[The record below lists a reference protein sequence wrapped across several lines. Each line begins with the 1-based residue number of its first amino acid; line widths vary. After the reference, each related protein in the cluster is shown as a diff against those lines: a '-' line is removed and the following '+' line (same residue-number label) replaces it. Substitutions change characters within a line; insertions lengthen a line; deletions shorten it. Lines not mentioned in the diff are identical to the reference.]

1 MARIDDSEI
10 RRKVIAELGCD
21 PNIDWHPSIDAATIG
36 VAVKDGIVVL
46 SGTVATHWH
55 KKMAERAAKRVS
67 GVGAIVDGLVIKLPG
82 SAERDDSDIAH
93 AVLDGLCFDAEVQP
107 DRIQVTVE
115 NGWVVLE
122 GEVQT
127 EEQKSAAGRAT
138 RQLMG
143 VKGVTNGIEVK
154 PLPRA
159 DVLSVAHAHAVRSRL
174 NRVPHLLRRG
184 QLEQSWLA
192 RNPKCPRRAVPRS

>member
-10 RRKVIAELGCD
+10 RRKVISELECD
-21 PNIDWHPSIDAATIG
+21 PNIDWHPSIDSSTIG
-36 VAVKDGIVVL
+36 VAVKDGIVAL

-55 KKMAERAAKRVS
+55 KKMAESAAKRVS
-67 GVGAIVDGLVIKLPG
+67 GVRAVVDGLVIKLPG

-93 AVLDGLCFDAEVQP
+93 AVLDSLCFNAEVQP

-122 GEVQT
+122 GEVET

-143 VKGVTNGIEVK
+143 VRGVTNGIEVK
-154 PLPRA
+154 PRPRA
-159 DVLSVAHAHAVRSRL
+159 ADVSSAAHADA
-174 NRVPHLLRRG
+174 
-184 QLEQSWLA
+184 A
-192 RNPKCPRRAVPRS
+192 R